1 MEKKILC
8 FVLVVLFFV
17 SCTEQKYSPALVEVD
32 SLCYSN
38 PKLALEKLTKIR
50 KELDT
55 TNIADWM
62 YYRLIKLKA
71 QDKAYLPHSDLKNI
85 NQLIEYYEGKGD
97 KKLLPEVYYL
107 AGSTYFDLHDSPQA
121 LDYYHKVLDNI
132 TAKDNLR
139 LWGIT
144 HAQIG
149 YVMLYQ
155 GNYMIAVKHFK
166 DSYLVDSLRNDAE
179 GMIYDLRDLGYS
191 YSSAEDLDSAI
202 IYSYKALQLSLRIRN
217 SKMANNARSSLVG
230 IYLESHLHSKIDSVA
245 KYIYP
250 MLNNVCPEDRSGVYC
265 VAMKYYNL
273 RNMPDSMNYYIK
285 KIERYGEI
293 YAKHTAWRLKIEA
306 ALKRNGNNED
316 LQIWNQFIAYSDSVD
331 KITKTEAVSKCQSL
345 YDYTQREKENTRL
358 KNENEQH
365 RLLLVILGL
374 SVCLV
379 LVVFYVY
386 YMSNK
391 KAKDEQKRQMEE
403 LQHLLDKSASQI
415 SSNKEALTRMKGT
428 KIYSLFLAKIKENQN
443 VNQTEWSELDNEHFV
458 DFKLKLYRICKLSDL
473 EYQICLLLKLEL
485 PLSDISAI
493 VHREPSALTMSR
505 KRLFK
510 KMFKRE
516 GKAEELDSF
525 IHSI

>member
-1 MEKKILC
+1 M
-8 FVLVVLFFV
+8 
-17 SCTEQKYSPALVEVD
+17 
-32 SLCYSN
+32 
-38 PKLALEKLTKIR
+38 
-50 KELDT
+50 
-55 TNIADWM
+55 
-62 YYRLIKLKA
+62 
-71 QDKAYLPHSDLKNI
+71 
-85 NQLIEYYEGKGD
+85 
-97 KKLLPEVYYL
+97 
-107 AGSTYFDLHDSPQA
+107 
-121 LDYYHKVLDNI
+121 
-132 TAKDNLR
+132 
-139 LWGIT
+139 
-144 HAQIG
+144 
-149 YVMLYQ
+149 
-155 GNYMIAVKHFK
+155 
-166 DSYLVDSLRNDAE
+166 
-179 GMIYDLRDLGYS
+179 
-191 YSSAEDLDSAI
+191 
-202 IYSYKALQLSLRIRN
+202 
-217 SKMANNARSSLVG
+217 
-230 IYLESHLHSKIDSVA
+230 
-245 KYIYP
+245 
-250 MLNNVCPEDRSGVYC
+250 
-265 VAMKYYNL
+265 
-273 RNMPDSMNYYIK
+273 
-285 KIERYGEI
+285 
-293 YAKHTAWRLKIEA
+293 
-306 ALKRNGNNED
+306 KRNGNNED

-443 VNQTEWSELDNEHFV
+443 VNQTEWSELDRTVNEHFV